1 MNGRRSRGGGTVYS
15 LHGMHTL
22 LRLTSLLLALLFL
35 LPIGPAE
42 AQPQAVHWIDMERV
56 VVCPA
61 KAGDTAPPDF
71 SAADCR
77 RASFLA
83 VDTQRASLW
92 LQAHIDVPVGTLEQ
106 TAPLGLFVS
115 GKAASIAWVNGQRI
129 GGNGQPGIDA
139 ASETPGRMDAV
150 IPIPPGVLKVGVNEI
165 VLKLSGHHGFIR
177 LANPLHM
184 LAIGTYAG
192 PEDQILR
199 YYWSSLITAGVFLLG
214 FLYFGVG
221 AVRGR
226 DRTGSLLLSLMSLFA
241 VGQLFAE
248 VSRGLF
254 AYRYPLHDLRLVMI
268 VVCSLGFGL
277 CLAAHVIRR
286 FKPPRPMRVFAL
298 VALPT
303 LAAVLWV
310 DSYDAKATFA
320 MLGPVLL
327 CAIGTGLRSWRRE
340 PGALAYFVSLA
351 LFAVLSVFLGGE
363 FLNAMFF
370 YLVAALLL
378 FLFAQQASVLARE
391 QELRIA
397 LASRAQQLQ
406 AALDQA
412 QARNQPS
419 VQAQKIRIIDTGRI
433 ELVAVDQITHCS
445 GAGDYVELNFADG
458 SKRLHSGSLN
468 ELEGE
473 LPPAFIRVHRSHIVN
488 TAFVESLE
496 RESSGVGRL
505 RISTGAF
512 VPVSRRIM
520 PTVRR
525 AIGSAEIPAGQ

>member
-1 MNGRRSRGGGTVYS
+1 
-15 LHGMHTL
+15 MHAL

-42 AQPQAVHWIDMERV
+42 AQPQALHWIDMERV
-56 VVCPA
+56 VACPA
-61 KAGDTAPPDF
+61 RAGDTARPDF

-77 RASFLA
+77 RMSFLV
-83 VDTQRASLW
+83 VDTQRSSLW
-92 LQAHIDVPVGTLEQ
+92 LQAHIDVPPGALEQ

-115 GKAASIAWVNGQRI
+115 GKAASTAWVNGRRI

-150 IPIPPGVLKVGVNEI
+150 IPIPPGVLKAGANEI
-165 VLKLSGHHGFIR
+165 VLELSGHHGFIR
-177 LANPLHM
+177 LANPLHL
-184 LAIGTYAG
+184 LAIGTYAE
-192 PEDQILR
+192 PADLILR
-199 YYWSSLITAGVFLLG
+199 SYWPSLITAGVFLLG
-214 FLYFGVG
+214 FLYFGIG

-248 VSRGLF
+248 VSRGLM

-268 VVCSLGFGL
+268 VLCSLGFGL

-286 FKPPRPMRVFAL
+286 FKPPHPMRAFAL

-310 DSYDAKATFA
+310 DSFDAKATFA

-340 PGALAYFVSLA
+340 PGALAYFVSLV
-351 LFAVLSVFLGGE
+351 LFATLSVFFGGE

-378 FLFAQQASVLARE
+378 FLFAQQAAVLAHE

-397 LASRAQQLQ
+397 LSSRAQQLQ

-412 QARNQPS
+412 QARSQTPAQP
-419 VQAQKIRIIDTGRI
+419 QKIRIIDTGRI

-505 RISTGAF
+505 RIGTGAF